1 MAETIEL
8 RKEIYGTATYKK
20 VIDTEF
26 TQLVSQE
33 EDVVDD
39 ATVDRLFQLY
49 DNLFYQVPLTGAS
62 TSHEY
67 LAKRSSEYLGGAV
80 LSDNEK
86 ALIEEINSLRQ
97 QLLEAN
103 KSLTDI
109 AKLS

>member
-1 MAETIEL
+1 MCIRD
-8 RKEIYGTATYKK
+8 RKEIYGTATYTK

-26 TQLVSQE
+26 TQLVTPE
-33 EDVVDD
+33 EPVEDD

-49 DNLFYQVPLTGAS
+49 ENLFYQIPLTGTS

-80 LSDNEK
+80 MSDNER
-86 ALIEEINSLRQ
+86 ALLEEINSLRQ

-103 KSLTDI
+103 RSLTDV